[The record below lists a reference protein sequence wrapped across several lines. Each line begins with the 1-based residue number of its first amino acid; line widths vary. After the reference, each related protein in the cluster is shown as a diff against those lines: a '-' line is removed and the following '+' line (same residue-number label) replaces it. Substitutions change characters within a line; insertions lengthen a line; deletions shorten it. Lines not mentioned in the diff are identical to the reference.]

1 MGPGAASFLPI
12 LNLESVYQNH
22 EIPQDP
28 ANKFQHFSLCQWDLI
43 SEISNPKKLEYGTAS
58 VILP

>member
-1 MGPGAASFLPI
+1 MGLGATSFLPI
-12 LNLESVYQNH
+12 LNLES
-22 EIPQDP
+22 EMPQDP

-58 VILP
+58 IILP